1 MVETDIEIEIITIV
15 GTTTEEE
22 SIEEEE
28 RETELGMM
36 KRDIRNEGATR

>member
-1 MVETDIEIEIITIV
+1 VVETDIETGIITIP

-36 KRDIRNEGATR
+36 KRDIRNEGDTR